1 MMAICKQI
9 EEWAIDERKELYKL
23 YITHS
28 QRVKLEKLENSGFK
42 VDDVKVKRDG
52 SIIVS
57 MIKDG
62 ERVEI

>member
-1 MMAICKQI
+1 MTAICKQI
-9 EEWAIDERKELYKL
+9 EEWTIDERKELYEL

-28 QRVKLEKLENSGFK
+28 QRVKLEKLRNSGYK

-57 MIKDG
+57 LVKDG